1 MQFSK
6 PEGSKS
12 IQVDLSGNFIV
23 MMRLLRFYLLIAFLG
38 GMLALCM
45 LFAEPSMDG
54 SMFLLGFSALRV
66 AWGGIILVLVSALI
80 WANIKAWRD
89 ERWISSNLA
98 RLETS
103 LDRPEVLLPLVVW
116 SAFLMLTSGLLLYL
130 PVSPLAPWL
139 GMLLVVVD
147 HSFGVIIWVILLAAA
162 LLVILLVY
170 YVPRFRRAG
179 GLLLAATPEGTGPL
193 LFNAV
198 LLPLV
203 LIGAAFHWSVYF
215 FRLEAFTRIKG
226 WFWIPQRKPFGANDL
241 LFFVLLVG
249 AGLVVWW
256 LVSHPKARWR
266 TMLGLVGLGY
276 LLQVGFGF
284 IDGGGFEALRQKYI
298 HSDHRQ
304 YARMAAE
311 DPGLVR
317 AVVEYETYYGEDYY
331 MGTKPPGVLVFYI
344 LADKTANLFRP
355 EVDPENRYERSTRF
369 AAYAF
374 PLVAAL
380 TGVVLFLLAGALL
393 PAADRSLPA
402 ILYALCANF
411 ILFPL
416 YLDQVLYPLLAAAI
430 ILLVIWAAREVNL
443 WLSLAA
449 GALFYLALFTTFS
462 LLPLAPLVLLWI
474 GVEAAYRRGDLSL
487 RQRTIDGLKVIAC
500 IALGMMLM
508 WLLFWWSLE
517 YDPLARYSHAMVQ
530 HRAIKQFE
538 PGWAQL
544 WQAAVLNNVEFAVW
558 VGFPIILLIVAR
570 VLKAATAFIRL
581 LPTRLDWLT
590 LTFGGMYA
598 ALNMVGS
605 TKGEVGRLWIFL
617 LPLAALLAGAE
628 VRSLILQGRLRR
640 RILSG
645 MLLLLSL
652 QLVTTYILFKFQ
664 DLNGLLFK

>member
-1 MQFSK
+1 
-6 PEGSKS
+6 
-12 IQVDLSGNFIV
+12 
-23 MMRLLRFYLLIAFLG
+23 MMRLLRYYLLFAFLG
-38 GMLALCM
+38 GVLALRL

-54 SMFLLGFSALRV
+54 SIFLLGFSVLRIV
-66 AWGGIILVLVSALI
+66 WGGVILMLVVALV

-89 ERWISSNLA
+89 EDWMSTLLA
-98 RLETS
+98 RLETG
-103 LDRPEVLLPLVVW
+103 LGRPEVLLPLVVW
-116 SAFLMLTSGLLLYL
+116 SVFLLLAGGLLLYL

-139 GMLLVVVD
+139 GMLLVVVG
-147 HSFGVIIWVILLAAA
+147 HSYGVIVWAMLLAAA
-162 LLVILLVY
+162 LLVIVLVY
-170 YVPRFRRAG
+170 YVPRYRRVG
-179 GLLLAATPEGTGPL
+179 GSLLAVTPEGTGPL

-241 LFFVLLVG
+241 LFFALLVA

-256 LVSHPKARWR
+256 LVSHPEARWLS
-266 TMLGLVGLGY
+266 MLALVGLGY
-276 LLQVGFGF
+276 VLQVGFGF

-311 DPGLVR
+311 DPILVQ
-317 AVVEYETYYGEDYY
+317 AVVEYEIHYGEDYY

-344 LADKTANLFRP
+344 LADKAANMVQP
-355 EVDPENRYERSTRF
+355 EVSPEDRYERSTRF
-369 AAYAF
+369 GAYAF

-380 TGVVLFLLAGALL
+380 TGAVLFWLAGAFL
-393 PAADRSLPA
+393 PLADRSLPGV
-402 ILYALCANF
+402 LYVLCANF

-416 YLDQVLYPLLAAAI
+416 YLDQALYPLLAASI
-430 ILLVIWAAREVNL
+430 FLLVVWAAREVNM
-443 WLSLAA
+443 WLSLVA
-449 GALFYLALFTTFS
+449 GALLYLALFTTFS
-462 LLPLAPLVLLWI
+462 LLPLAPLALLWI
-474 GVEAAYRRGDLSL
+474 AVEAAYRSGDLPL
-487 RQRTIDGLKVIAC
+487 RQRTIDGLKVLA
-500 IALGMMLM
+500 GFVVGVMLM
-508 WLLFWWSLE
+508 WALFWWGLD
-517 YDPLARYSHAMVQ
+517 YDPLARYSHAMAQ

-538 PGWAQL
+538 PGWAQI

-558 VGFPIILLIVAR
+558 VGFPVILLAVVR
-570 VLKAATAFIRL
+570 VLKATAAFIRM
-581 LPTRLDWLT
+581 LPARLDWLT
-590 LTFGGMYA
+590 LAFGGMYA
-598 ALNMVGS
+598 ALNLVGS

-645 MLLLLSL
+645 MLLLISL
-652 QLVTTYILFKFQ
+652 QLISTYVLFKFQ